1 MADPLR
7 AHPLERNDRT
17 RSTGADDFMGHRRF
31 PPHRAAADSHHGIK
45 CDCEN
50 LRQAHR
56 PSVAFAFYDGHC
68 WCGQASTVGGGEDWV
83 PLKCQSSPTVSCSP
97 EHGALA
103 SAWSATHIFT
113 PSRRSLAASYMS
125 LAAVPCLLGL
135 TVVPTIQCGSCRGRT
150 LSAQDNVQGVS
161 RSRLP
166 RFVRSH
172 MTSTE
177 HLRHHQNP
185 CRCCIS
191 SRCQI
196 TTDCRVRA
204 VCFRAISAA
213 LWSRYTSR
221 LVEY

>member
-1 MADPLR
+1 VRLRKPTPGTQALRRIRFLRRPLLVWSFV
-7 AHPLERNDRT
+7 HSWGEGTEYPCNVIHHQQYPVS
-17 RSTGADDFMGHRRF
+17 RSTAPWLPLGRRL
-31 PPHRAAADSHHGIK
+31 HV
-45 CDCEN
+45 
-50 LRQAHR
+50 L
-56 PSVAFAFYDGHC
+56 
-68 WCGQASTVGGGEDWV
+68 
-83 PLKCQSSPTVSCSP
+83 
-97 EHGALA
+97 
-103 SAWSATHIFT
+103 T
-113 PSRRSLAASYMS
+113 PSRRSLAASYIS
-125 LAAVPCLLGL
+125 LAAVSCLLVL

-161 RSRLP
+161 GSRLP

-196 TTDCRVRA
+196 TTDCRVHA